1 MKRDDMRASRGA
13 RTDES
18 EEGAVPVSSSDDIRV
33 HAVVAGLVQGVGFR
47 YFTVMTAGKLGLGI
61 CIDNGEKKYSS
72 CCVIPYDAFGWGNAV
87 YLHTHHRWPTLL
99 RNETITAAEARAHL
113 AHIVGQR
120 LAQGYDQVWI
130 VDGEK
135 VKVIEK

>member
-47 YFTVMTAGKLGLGI
+47 YFTVMTAGKLGLGGWVRN
-61 CIDNGEKKYSS
+61 C
-72 CCVIPYDAFGWGNAV
+72 YDGSVEVEAQGTRQGRPSDFGTEAGAA
-87 YLHTHHRWPTLL
+87 LCRCRTSGRHRDPAAGAEAGPSWVPLVRRVLRAIVSGLL
-99 RNETITAAEARAHL
+99 RRNCSTGR
-113 AHIVGQR
+113 
-120 LAQGYDQVWI
+120 
-130 VDGEK
+130 
-135 VKVIEK
+135 

>member
-47 YFTVMTAGKLGLGI
+47 YFTVMTAGKLGLGGWVRNCYDGSVEVEAQGVI
-61 CIDNGEKKYSS
+61 SSFRSLPLSKKSRA
-72 CCVIPYDAFGWGNAV
+72 VIILV
-87 YLHTHHRWPTLL
+87 
-99 RNETITAAEARAHL
+99 
-113 AHIVGQR
+113 R
-120 LAQGYDQVWI
+120 LAM
-130 VDGEK
+130 
-135 VKVIEK
+135 

>member
-47 YFTVMTAGKLGLGI
+47 YFTVMTAGKLGLGGWVRN
-61 CIDNGEKKYSS
+61 C
-72 CCVIPYDAFGWGNAV
+72 YDGSV
-87 YLHTHHRWPTLL
+87 
-99 RNETITAAEARAHL
+99 EVE
-113 AHIVGQR
+113 
-120 LAQGYDQVWI
+120 AQGDRGQVARLI
-130 VDGEK
+130 SALKQGPRYADVERVDVTEIPLQELKPARHGFPSFGVFYER
-135 VKVIEK
+135 

>member
-47 YFTVMTAGKLGLGI
+47 YFTVMTAGKLGLGGWVRN
-61 CIDNGEKKYSS
+61 C
-72 CCVIPYDAFGWGNAV
+72 YDGSV
-87 YLHTHHRWPTLL
+87 EDRKS
-99 RNETITAAEARAHL
+99 
-113 AHIVGQR
+113 V
-120 LAQGYDQVWI
+120 V
-130 VDGEK
+130 
-135 VKVIEK
+135 

>member
-47 YFTVMTAGKLGLGI
+47 YFTVMTAARLISALKQGPRYA
-61 CIDNGEKKYSS
+61 DVER
-72 CCVIPYDAFGWGNAV
+72 VDVTEIPLQELKPARHGFPSFGV
-87 YLHTHHRWPTLL
+87 FYER
-99 RNETITAAEARAHL
+99 
-113 AHIVGQR
+113 
-120 LAQGYDQVWI
+120 
-130 VDGEK
+130 
-135 VKVIEK
+135 